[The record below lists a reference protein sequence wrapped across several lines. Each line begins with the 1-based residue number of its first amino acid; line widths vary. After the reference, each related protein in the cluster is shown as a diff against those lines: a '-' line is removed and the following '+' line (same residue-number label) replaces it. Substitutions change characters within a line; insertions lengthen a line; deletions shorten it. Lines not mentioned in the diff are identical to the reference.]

1 MSTQTTTAG
10 NGLPSIKANDIEV
23 TLGMKVQYF
32 DMANQNSPIKIV
44 TEIDLS
50 AFEPYELT
58 DTITLETSRST
69 LRGFGWTVVQA
80 SKEVTVETF
89 TEATQTVDAIHTQ
102 LEHLT
107 PPEALEILRM
117 VEANLKAEI
126 RCFNE
131 VSR

>member
-10 NGLPSIKANDIEV
+10 NGLPSIDANDIEV
-23 TLGMKVQYF
+23 TLGMKVVYF
-32 DMANQNSPIKIV
+32 DMANQNGPIKIV
-44 TEIDLS
+44 TEIDPS

-69 LRGFGWTVVQA
+69 LRGFGWTVLQA
-80 SKEVTVETF
+80 SKEVSRLSDLDLVEEVHST
-89 TEATQTVDAIHTQ
+89 

-117 VEANLKAEI
+117 VQANLKAEI
-126 RCFNE
+126 RNFNE

>member
-10 NGLPSIKANDIEV
+10 NGLPSIDANDIEV
-23 TLGMKVQYF
+23 TLGMKVVYF
-32 DMANQNSPIKIV
+32 DMANQNGPIRIV
-44 TEIDLS
+44 TEIDPS

-80 SKEVTVETF
+80 SKDTSNRLSGLDLAEEVHST
-89 TEATQTVDAIHTQ
+89 

-117 VEANLKAEI
+117 VQANLKAEI
-126 RCFNE
+126 RSFNE